1 MRWVHGS
8 DGRWAANHTRN
19 MPAML
24 GSYYGGLLG
33 DELAEEM
40 HIGFAPG
47 KAKEVGRVLSAL
59 TCCAMVVSRNACV
72 ARRGRSWSPMSILF
86 RRDGGFF
93 AMSTLFRRNSGFFE
107 FFVCATVNVYCSDFW
122 TDRFLDVQVR

>member
-1 MRWVHGS
+1 MHGS

-19 MPAML
+19 MPEIL
-24 GSYYGGLLG
+24 SSYSEGLLD
-33 DELAEEM
+33 DELKEEM
-40 HIGFAPG
+40 PFGFTPT
-47 KAKEVGRVLSAL
+47 KVKEVGRVLSAL

-107 FFVCATVNVYCSDFW
+107 FLCVCGSEC
-122 TDRFLDVQVR
+122 LLQ